1 MNNVIIILA
10 VVCTVLTI
18 AMAGLFVL
26 ACVFKRRMDAFQ
38 NLCKSMVNNEEVFLD
53 LSKSFANLLEKH
65 GAGLEFLRKKTFDA
79 LSLGNLLENLA
90 GRLNTEQY
98 LRRMNALE
106 KEFGME
112 KK

>member
-18 AMAGLFVL
+18 AVAGLFVL
-26 ACVFKRRMDAFQ
+26 ACVFKRKMDAIQ
-38 NLCKSMVNNEEVFLD
+38 DLCKSMVKKDKEFLN
-53 LSKSFANLLEKH
+53 LSTSFAILLEEH
-65 GAGLEFLRKKTFDA
+65 RAGLEFLRKKTFDA
-79 LSLGNLLENLA
+79 LSLGNLLANLA

>member
-1 MNNVIIILA
+1 MNNVIIIFA

-79 LSLGNLLENLA
+79 LSLGNLLANLA

>member
-1 MNNVIIILA
+1 MNNVIIVLA

-18 AMAGLFVL
+18 AVAGLFVL

-38 NLCKSMVNNEEVFLD
+38 DLCKSMVNNEEVFLD
-53 LSKSFANLLEKH
+53 LSRSFANLLEKH

-79 LSLGNLLENLA
+79 LSLGNLLANLA